1 MQVNVISNF
10 ALFTYYSL
18 SLSNSKSLY
27 YYYYYYYYYF
37 RPSADIRVELRYVL
51 YRKCVKCIE
60 NV

>member
-27 YYYYYYYYYF
+27 YYYYYYYFIILDPRQIY
-37 RPSADIRVELRYVL
+37 ELS
-51 YRKCVKCIE
+51 CVTSCIE